1 MELYHL
7 RTFLT
12 VADLQSVTKAAACL
26 ATTPPSV
33 SAHIKTLEVELNLSL
48 FVRTPRGMSL
58 TPEGQLLRSHAE
70 RVVQE
75 VDRLLHAVAGLQGQL
90 LGELKLGVNA
100 TASCLKLPQT
110 ITEIQRR
117 HPAIQL
123 TLLTSSTGNILK
135 QLRDRTA
142 DAGFVFGEVQDSDIG
157 SQYLTDV
164 SLVVV
169 APLAANAQLQSGTW
183 TAVASLPW
191 IASTIDCPFEA
202 IGSAIFTSMGHTP
215 PKVVVA
221 DDGATKID
229 LIRAGVGAALM
240 EQSEGEEAAASGGVA
255 LWNPDGIRC
264 PLSFAWLKQRE
275 KEPLLDAMR
284 TAVEQIWQTSERAP
298 SILAQQLR

>member
-12 VADLQSVTKAAACL
+12 VADLQSVTKAAASL
-26 ATTPPSV
+26 STTPPSV
-33 SAHIKTLEVELNLSL
+33 SAHIKTLEAELNLPL

-58 TPEGQLLRSHAE
+58 TPEGRLLRSHAE

-75 VDRLLHAVAGLQGQL
+75 FDRLVHAVAESSGQL

-135 QLRDRTA
+135 QLRNRTA

-157 SQYLTDV
+157 PQYLTDV

-169 APLAANAQLQSGTW
+169 APLAANAQLQRGTW

-202 IGSAIFTSMGHTP
+202 IGSAIFTTWAILH
-215 PKVVVA
+215 PKSWWRTTA
-221 DDGATKID
+221 QQKLH

-284 TAVEQIWQTSERAP
+284 TAVEQIWQTSEP
-298 SILAQQLR
+298 